1 MPQAIVNLAPMTE
14 LEAVNAML
22 SAIGE
27 APLPAGTDL
36 STITQADV
44 LMALNLLRNTTR
56 DVQSMGWRF
65 NTEHG
70 YQLAPA
76 ATYSWVD
83 TAGVTT
89 PLNIFTPPTNLIRF
103 TVTPTIDQQGCS
115 LIDTVIR
122 PSRKYTP
129 GTLVFYDRIL
139 NRDGFPTADRPWLY
153 IEPVWAFD
161 FEKMPE
167 EARRYCAI
175 SAARQFVEQ
184 AKGSQTL
191 AGFTERDEM
200 LALRNLSRAF
210 GEEDEYNML
219 QNTDVAKH
227 LGFRPRIGGS
237 VSIDPRRKSPNSV

>member
-36 STITQADV
+36 SVATQADV

-83 TAGVTT
+83 TASVTT
-89 PLNIFTPPTNLIRF
+89 LLNIFTPPANLIRF
-103 TVTPTIDQQGCS
+103 TVTKTADQQ
-115 LIDTVIR
+115 LPDVDTVLR

-139 NRDGFPTADRPWLY
+139 NRDGFPQTERPYLY

-175 SAARQFVEQ
+175 SAARQFAQQ
-184 AKGSQTL
+184 AKGSQML
-191 AGFTERDEM
+191 SSFTERDEM
-200 LALRNLSRAF
+200 LALRNLKREF
-210 GEEDEYNML
+210 GEEDDYNML
-219 QNTDVAKH
+219 QNTDVSKH
-227 LGFRPRIGGS
+227 LGLRPRWGGA
-237 VSIDPRRKSPNSV
+237 VTIDPRRKNANSV